1 VLSITNSP
9 ISWIR
14 HYSIVASFVG
24 FGVTDMERKTW
35 KQFLYPAFL
44 KIKLHRNLGTHS
56 LCLDLANCTISLQ
69 RNHSLSGGSIS
80 RHTYLKRIECTQ
92 PLKLCEC
99 NKARKLS
106 YMYGERRHGK
116 CLSVISLN
124 INSLWDVVR
133 ELAEPITSHW
143 LNLTTSS
150 WLWTTHGSIVAKLV
164 PKSME

>member
-14 HYSIVASFVG
+14 HYSAVASFVG

-35 KQFLYPAFL
+35 NQFLYPAFL
-44 KIKLHRNLGTHS
+44 KIKLYSNLGTHS

-69 RNHSLSGGSIS
+69 RIHSLSAGSIS
-80 RHTYLKRIECTQ
+80 GHTCFTRNECTQ
-92 PLKLCEC
+92 PLKFCEC

-106 YMYGERRHGK
+106 YMYGEQRHGK
-116 CLSVISLN
+116 CVSVMSLN
-124 INSLWDVVR
+124 MNSLWFVVR
-133 ELAEPITSHW
+133 ELAQPITSHS
-143 LNLTTSS
+143 LNLITSS
-150 WLWTTHGSIVAKLV
+150 WLWTTHASIVAKLV